1 MEIRN
6 AETFYWVNLK
16 GRSRVGEIGWMIIL
30 WRGGGRM
37 ITAENTD
44 PERRKR

>member
-1 MEIRN
+1 MGLL
-6 AETFYWVNLK
+6 ETSIFQEGGGN
-16 GRSRVGEIGWMIIL
+16 
-30 WRGGGRM
+30 GGGRM